1 MHKESLIAW
10 SIQDLGLAHTSFL
23 QIPSYLGPP
32 LVWSRTYTLFQT
44 KQFVPF
50 GEPVWCSFLFKH
62 IRRHIRSWTMGC
74 PSLDSILGLYEN
86 LPVIM
91 LWPYT
96 IIWCAVHHEYLRWRM
111 SYITQTCQS
120 NRKSFKSYPILTS
133 SSFCWRSQNN
143 TLMDSQG
150 PLSALSHTG
159 LRLCTLDSMAD
170 LHHCSDSQ

>member
-1 MHKESLIAW
+1 MKLNSILYINESGMHKESLIAW
-10 SIQDLGLAHTSFL
+10 SIQGLGLAHTSFL

-62 IRRHIRSWTMGC
+62 IRRHTRSWTMGC

-86 LPVIM
+86 LPVII

-96 IIWCAVHHEYLRWRM
+96 IIWCAMHHEYLWWRM

-133 SSFCWRSQNN
+133 SSFCWRLQNN
-143 TLMDSQG
+143 TLKDSQG
-150 PLSALSHTG
+150 PLSALSLT
-159 LRLCTLDSMAD
+159 RA
-170 LHHCSDSQ
+170 